1 MAPTGCV
8 AVKMSQFFST
18 LTVNLFLDISQYVT
32 NLLYKHGS
40 QTDGLYRPSWI
51 LSPIDVLSVC
61 TLEHVTILH
70 RQLNVHQ
77 VSHSLGIVCLCILL
91 NYDSECAIIATKFDP
106 EREFYNIERLV
117 CGKRMGIFAE
127 IM

>member
-1 MAPTGCV
+1 
-8 AVKMSQFFST
+8 
-18 LTVNLFLDISQYVT
+18 LDIKS
-32 NLLYKHGS
+32 NRRF
-40 QTDGLYRPSWI
+40 DGLHVGTCHH
-51 LSPIDVLSVC
+51 PI
-61 TLEHVTILH
+61 H
-70 RQLNVHQ
+70 RQLNVYQ